1 MKNRIKRKLTSNDG
15 ISVLFGLLF
24 FLVAAI
30 LSAVMI
36 SASVTAI
43 KSVKSDYKTEQ
54 NYQTCAGAAAI
65 IRDAITG
72 TTVTET
78 IVTET
83 KVTTTKKS
91 GSSTSTTSDPSTTTT
106 TSWSVGSDANNF
118 AGSYLKGW
126 MQSLIKSSTNSEEA
140 THDISISGI
149 EGLEDVTCKVII
161 KRDAENQQT
170 VDGNKYSSYDIDVV
184 FTTGTGVDECIL
196 TLTLSGQCKGTTT
209 TSSKDETTSTG
220 TGKNKTT
227 ITTTTTTTNTSIDYK
242 WTSPV
247 IEYGD
252 KSEEAGS

>member
-1 MKNRIKRKLTSNDG
+1 MKNRIKRKLTSTDG

-43 KSVKSDYKTEQ
+43 KSVTSDYKTEQ

-65 IRDAITG
+65 IRDAIMD

-78 IVTET
+78 IET
-83 KVTTTKKS
+83 KTKNS
-91 GSSTSTTSDPSTTTT
+91 GESTSA
-106 TSWSVGSDANNF
+106 TSWSVTVRNDNAKNF
-118 AGSYLKGW
+118 SEKYLKEW

-227 ITTTTTTTNTSIDYK
+227 ITTTTTTTNTSIDYT

>member
-78 IVTET
+78 IET
-83 KVTTTKKS
+83 KTKNS
-91 GSSTSTTSDPSTTTT
+91 GESTSA
-106 TSWSVGSDANNF
+106 TSWSVTVRNDNAKNF
-118 AGSYLKGW
+118 SEKYLKEW
-126 MQSLIKSSTNSEEA
+126 MQSLIESSTNSEKA
-140 THDISISGI
+140 VHDISISGI
-149 EGLEDVTCKVII
+149 EGLENVNCKVSI
-161 KRDAENQQT
+161 KRDDKNQQT
-170 VDGNKYSSYDIDVV
+170 LNGTTYSSYDINVV

-196 TLTLSGQCKGTTT
+196 TLTLSGQCDAR
-209 TSSKDETTSTG
+209 TSSSNN
-220 TGKNKTT
+220 GK
-227 ITTTTTTTNTSIDYK
+227 TTTTTIDYK